1 VSTTNRFAR
10 LRAWRAGAVPERL
23 LAVALLLGLI
33 VEAGHIYGWF
43 RPLPGAERLLTIGVL
58 AIGIAQI
65 IVSRP
70 HPPGTAAASPPSAR
84 SARTTPP

>member
-1 VSTTNRFAR
+1 LPTRP
-10 LRAWRAGAVPERL
+10 RASPEITGWR
-23 LAVALLLGLI
+23 AVALPLGAQL
-33 VEAGHIYGWF
+33 VAVATQIYGWF